1 MKIHAICDSCGK
13 TLAVDD
19 IHAGKKI
26 RCPACKSVVK
36 VPQAGMATSAPAAP
50 AAKQRPSTA
59 GSASAPPRKKRPVGG
74 QEPERPRPAK
84 RKRKRPAPA
93 EDDYGY
99 DDLWNDPLV
108 TSGANYDQNPY
119 ASSPPPRR
127 RKKKKTRPDGYHDD
141 SADAARSSA
150 GRGGIILKT
159 LLGCVVLMVIA
170 GVGIPMNVEGMTWP
184 AVIVGAL
191 LNAYGGLAIMGNA
204 FREDST
210 VGYMY
215 MFVPFYPLYFLFSR
229 WDENMFP
236 FCMSLVGTLTIMVG
250 IICQIV
256 IGGV

>member
-1 MKIHAICDSCGK
+1 MKIHATCDSCGK

-36 VPQAGMATSAPAAP
+36 VPQAGMATAAPAAP
-50 AAKQRPSTA
+50 AAKQRPSAT
-59 GSASAPPRKKRPVGG
+59 GSASAPPRKKRPAGG
-74 QEPERPRPAK
+74 QEPERQRPAK
-84 RKRKRPAPA
+84 RKRNRPAPA

-141 SADAARSSA
+141 GADSGHSSA
-150 GRGGIILKT
+150 GRGGVLLKV

-170 GVGIPMNVEGMTWP
+170 GVAIPMDIEGMVFP
-184 AVIVGAL
+184 AIIVGLL
-191 LNAYGGLAIMGNA
+191 LNAFGGLAILGNA
-204 FREDST
+204 FREDSM
-210 VGYMY
+210 VGLLY

-236 FCMSLVGTLTIMVG
+236 FCMSLIGVLTAIVGFV
-250 IICQIV
+250 CRIV
-256 IGGV
+256 MAGV